1 MSSQADKKLTRR
13 WIRPLPKQVV
23 NKIAAGEVV
32 ERPAAVVKELVENS
46 MDAGADRIEIVI
58 EKSGSSAIKIIDNGC
73 GIDADQIEI
82 AFSRHATSK
91 ISGFD
96 DLNDLA
102 TYGFRGEALPSI
114 ASVAQFRM
122 VSRTTDADVG
132 QEIII
137 EGGVLQ
143 GVQPIAAQV
152 GTQVEIK
159 NLFFNTPARR
169 KFLKSETTEA
179 RHISRVATALALGR
193 PDIGFTYTLN
203 GRKIFT
209 LPSGQSSAE
218 RVASVL
224 APRERFLPV
233 QFEGEQATI
242 EGFVGPPQLAQNNR
256 QSLYLFINNRFIQSA
271 TLAHGVMSGYGEL
284 LPPRKFPVGAV
295 HIKVNAGEVDVNVH
309 PTKIEVRLAAE
320 REIHDLIHRAV
331 KEALRSDGIIPTFR
345 SSANAHSPSSSPSGN
360 SASSSHGGR
369 IRGIGSPQPV
379 NHQFFKELF
388 ENPQAGS
395 VVLTSSSENDQFSVN
410 KETGEIIE
418 TGENLVGHETAS
430 GAPAGPTDGF
440 RLIGRFS
447 NLYLI
452 LQVGTDL
459 YIVDQHTAHERVLYE
474 EMVRRVDEQS
484 VNGQQ
489 LLFPV
494 QVELSP
500 TQMAVYVEAAD
511 LFNSSGFT
519 ISEFGGTMVN
529 VEAVPVILAKKSPE
543 KILLKVID
551 DFASLRK
558 SGLDLKKAMAQSM
571 ACRAAV
577 MSGDRLNDKEAE
589 FLIESL
595 LQCENA
601 YACPHG
607 RPTFIKLTRDDLDKQ
622 FGRG

>member
-1 MSSQADKKLTRR
+1 MSTQADNKQIKR

-46 MDAGADRIEIVI
+46 IDAGADRIDIVI
-58 EKSGSSAIKIIDNGC
+58 EKSGASLIKIIDNGC

-96 DLNDLA
+96 DLNDLSS
-102 TYGFRGEALPSI
+102 YGFRGEALPSI

-122 VSRTTDADVG
+122 VSRTSDADVG
-132 QEIII
+132 QEIVI

-143 GVQPIAAQV
+143 GVQPTAAPV

-159 NLFFNTPARR
+159 NLFYNTPARR
-169 KFLKSETTEA
+169 KFLKSEATEA
-179 RHISRVATALALGR
+179 RHISRIASALALGR
-193 PDIGFTYTLN
+193 PDIGFSYSLN
-203 GRKIFT
+203 GRKIFS
-209 LPSGQSSAE
+209 LPAEQTSAD

-242 EGFVGPPQLAQNNR
+242 EGLVGPPQIAVNNR
-256 QSLYLFINNRFIQSA
+256 QSLYLFINNRFIQSP

-284 LPPRKFPVGAV
+284 LPSRKFPVGAI
-295 HIKVNAGEVDVNVH
+295 HIKVDPAEVDVNVH

-331 KEALRSDGIIPTFR
+331 KEALRSDGIIPTFK
-345 SSANAHSPSSSPSGN
+345 SATGGRAPGSM
-360 SASSSHGGR
+360 SAPLGPTTHGGR
-369 IRGIGSPQPV
+369 ISGIGAPQQV
-379 NHQFFKELF
+379 NHQFFKQLF
-388 ENPQAGS
+388 ENPAPTVSSPGS
-395 VVLTSSSENDQFSVN
+395 YSETETFSVN
-410 KETGEIIE
+410 KETGEIVE
-418 TGENLVGHETAS
+418 DDGH
-430 GAPAGPTDGF
+430 GAVSDKRATPSPGPTDGF
-440 RLIGRFS
+440 RFIGRFS

-474 EMVRRVDEQS
+474 EMLRRVDEQS

-511 LFNSSGFT
+511 LFNNSGFT

-529 VEAVPVILAKKSPE
+529 VEAVPVILSKKSPE
-543 KILLKVID
+543 KILLNIID

-577 MSGDRLNDKEAE
+577 MSGDRLKDREAE

-595 LQCENA
+595 LQCENC

-607 RPTFIKLTRDDLDKQ
+607 RPTFIKLSRDDLDKQ
-622 FGRG
+622 FGRA